1 MAREASGKEL
11 AQAWKK
17 GDFKYV
23 YLWLGEDL
31 AAKSLAVTE
40 LKEALQPGDL
50 DYAEFS
56 GAEDAHVPEIIS
68 ACQTPPMFSRR
79 RMVVVRDADFGA
91 AAKRDLAAH
100 LKSPADTAVLVLL
113 SEEKRFDFKDPLAVA
128 VEKLGGLANFK
139 ALGEGEAVSR
149 LQQEAARAGF
159 ELCADA
165 AELLVSEAGSEW
177 GILRGEL
184 EKVRLY
190 VEGRGK
196 AGAEEVAACLGYR
209 RQTGP
214 FELQNA
220 IEERN
225 ARKALALV
233 RRLLRE
239 EGEDPFAV
247 YNQVKNAVSR
257 QFKVKRLAAAGKTPD
272 EINRESRVPVF
283 RQPLVGKL
291 SDLSLQRALKACLEA
306 EVSLKSESW
315 LSPEVELQRL
325 VLRICG
331 LP

>member
-1 MAREASGKEL
+1 M
-11 AQAWKK
+11 
-17 GDFKYV
+17 
-23 YLWLGEDL
+23 
-31 AAKSLAVTE
+31 
-40 LKEALQPGDL
+40 
-50 DYAEFS
+50 
-56 GAEDAHVPEIIS
+56 
-68 ACQTPPMFSRR
+68 
-79 RMVVVRDADFGA
+79 
-91 AAKRDLAAH
+91 
-100 LKSPADTAVLVLL
+100 
-113 SEEKRFDFKDPLAVA
+113 
-128 VEKLGGLANFK
+128 
-139 ALGEGEAVSR
+139 
-149 LQQEAARAGF
+149 
-159 ELCADA
+159 
-165 AELLVSEAGSEW
+165 VSEAGSEW

-190 VEGRGK
+190 VEGKGK
-196 AGAEEVAACLGYR
+196 AGVEEAAVCLGYR

-225 ARKALALV
+225 SRRSLALV

-247 YNQVKNAVSR
+247 YNQIKNAVSR

-272 EINRESRVPVF
+272 EINREARVPAF

-331 LP
+331 TPQ